1 LGRAGNNYG
10 AGSSAGV
17 ISSGAFTV
25 TSLAG
30 ANGLI
35 VIRYVPTG
43 VTTHI
48 GASNLSGQGSISTS
62 ATVIRSGLTTLSGSG
77 SIVSISN
84 LRLLSLSNLSGTGS
98 STYSVSFKT
107 TGSTSLSGLGSLA
120 PTAGF
125 KALASSALSAQGS
138 AAFLGG
144 KKIGA
149 ASDIQAEGIFSATP
163 SLKLIGDS
171 SGYANNP
178 FRLTE
183 SGDSR
188 ITENGDVRITEF
200 VSINLGVSSLV
211 ASPTY
216 IAFTSVVYAKTLS
229 AWSFSTIYANVSG
242 QWVEPQAAY
251 QRING
256 VWKRIN

>member
-1 LGRAGNNYG
+1 MLG
-10 AGSSAGV
+10 S
-17 ISSGAFTV
+17 FP
-25 TSLAG
+25 LAALPIADDGG
-30 ANGLI
+30 ANAAL
-35 VIRYVPTG
+35 TG
-43 VTTHI
+43 
-48 GASNLSGQGSISTS
+48 AANLTGQGSISSS
-62 ATVIRSGLTTLSGSG
+62 ANVRSSGLTTLSGSG
-77 SIVSISN
+77 SIVSISKR
-84 LRLLSLSNLSGTGS
+84 RLFSLSNLSSTGS
-98 STYSVSFKT
+98 STYSVSFKA
-107 TGSTSLSGLGSLA
+107 TGFTSLSGLGSLV

-149 ASDIQAEGIFSATP
+149 ASDIQAEGIFSAIP
-163 SLKLIGDS
+163 SFKLIGNF
-171 SGYANNP
+171 SGFLDNL

-188 ITENGDVRITEF
+188 ITESGDVRITEF
-200 VSINLGVSSLV
+200 VSENLGISSLV
-211 ASPTY
+211 ANPTY
-216 IAFTSVVYAKTLS
+216 IEFTSIVYVKTLS